1 MRVGV
6 GAILNIQKA
15 QSVCFP
21 LLQLFLMLAT
31 LFFIFDARPS
41 DADALA
47 KCTREQTKSQLGE
60 ELVVLPTLLRAAG
73 GRPGTFVECVRLC
86 LKRAFESKLTTMF
99 LIGLVPT
106 LGSPFP
112 THLRWNGAST
122 GLGFSSRRTQETSRS

>member
-21 LLQLFLMLAT
+21 LLQLFMMLAT

-47 KCTREQTKSQLGE
+47 KCTQS
-60 ELVVLPTLLRAAG
+60 TLLSDGDNR
-73 GRPGTFVECVRLC
+73 
-86 LKRAFESKLTTMF
+86 
-99 LIGLVPT
+99 
-106 LGSPFP
+106 
-112 THLRWNGAST
+112 
-122 GLGFSSRRTQETSRS
+122 